1 MREIL
6 FEKISLIASVLNL
19 QGNKQKM
26 KRVHTFTKY
35 WFLSLYFL
43 LLLSTSADADQN
55 HARLAE
61 LFRSLKSTENV
72 SKASVFES
80 KIWHIWMKHHDPE
93 VESAMFQGLEA
104 MKLQLFEQAFGHFSL
119 LIKLAPDYAEG
130 WNKRATVL
138 YLMGRFKESEADVL
152 RTLELEPRHFGAL
165 SGQGLIRIALHDWT
179 GAIYFLES
187 ALKINPHMH
196 GVIMNL
202 KYARQKQ
209 KESMT

>member
-1 MREIL
+1 
-6 FEKISLIASVLNL
+6 
-19 QGNKQKM
+19 M
-26 KRVHTFTKY
+26 KPIYTFTKN
-35 WFLSLYFL
+35 WLLSLFFL
-43 LLLSTSADADQN
+43 LLLSTSADADQSDV
-55 HARLAE
+55 RLAE
-61 LFRSLKSTENV
+61 LFRSLKSTD
-72 SKASVFES
+72 SISIASVFES
-80 KIWHIWMKHHDPE
+80 KIWHIWMEHYDPE
-93 VESAMFQGLEA
+93 VESAMIQGLEA
-104 MKLQLFEQAFGHFSL
+104 MKLQKFEQAFNHFSL

-138 YLMGRFKESEADVL
+138 YLMSRFKESEADVM

-165 SGQGLIRIALHDWT
+165 SGQGLIRIALQDWT

-202 KYARQKQ
+202 KYARKKH

>member
-1 MREIL
+1 
-6 FEKISLIASVLNL
+6 
-19 QGNKQKM
+19 M
-26 KRVHTFTKY
+26 KRVHTFKKN
-35 WFLSLYFL
+35 WLLSLLFL
-43 LLLSTSADADQN
+43 LLLSASADADQN
-55 HARLAE
+55 DVRLTE
-61 LFRSLKSTENV
+61 LFRSLKSTESA
-72 SKASVFES
+72 SKALVFEN
-80 KIWHIWMKHHDPE
+80 KIWNIWMEHYDPE
-93 VESAMFQGLEA
+93 VKSAMFQGVEA
-104 MKLQLFEQAFGHFSL
+104 MKLQQFEQAFGHFSL

-138 YLMGRFKESEADVL
+138 YLMGRFKESEANVM

-165 SGQGLIRIALHDWT
+165 SGQGLIRIALQDWT

-196 GVIMNL
+196 GVTMNL

>member
-1 MREIL
+1 
-6 FEKISLIASVLNL
+6 
-19 QGNKQKM
+19 M
-26 KRVHTFTKY
+26 KCVHTILKN
-35 WFLSLYFL
+35 WFLSLFFL
-43 LLLSTSADADQN
+43 LLLSASVDADQN
-55 HARLAE
+55 DLRLAD
-61 LFRSLKSTENV
+61 LFRSLRSTESV

-80 KIWHIWMKHHDPE
+80 KIWHIWMEHYDPE
-93 VESAMFQGLEA
+93 VEIAMFQGVEA
-104 MKLQLFEQAFGHFSL
+104 MKLQQFEKAFSHFSL
-119 LIKLAPDYAEG
+119 LIKIAPDYAEG

-138 YLMGRFKESEADVL
+138 YLMGRFKESEADVM

-165 SGQGLIRIALHDWT
+165 SGQGLIKIALQDWT

-196 GVIMNL
+196 GVIINL

>member
-1 MREIL
+1 MRDIL

-26 KRVHTFTKY
+26 KCVHTFTKY
-35 WFLSLYFL
+35 WFLSLFFL

-55 HARLAE
+55 DARLAE

-80 KIWHIWMKHHDPE
+80 KIWHIWMEHHDPE

-165 SGQGLIRIALHDWT
+165 SGQGLIRISLQDWT

>member
-1 MREIL
+1 
-6 FEKISLIASVLNL
+6 
-19 QGNKQKM
+19 M
-26 KRVHTFTKY
+26 KRVHTFTKNSIL
-35 WFLSLYFL
+35 FLFFFL
-43 LLLSTSADADQN
+43 LFSVSADADQN
-55 HARLAE
+55 DVRLAE
-61 LFRSLKSTENV
+61 LFRSLKSTESV

-80 KIWHIWMKHHDPE
+80 KIWHIWMEHYDPE
-93 VESAMFQGLEA
+93 VESAMFEGVEA
-104 MKLQLFEQAFGHFSL
+104 MKLQQFEQAFGYFSL

-138 YLMGRFKESEADVL
+138 YLMGRFKESEADVM

-165 SGQGLIRIALHDWT
+165 SGQGLIRIAIQDWT

-187 ALKINPHMH
+187 ALKINPHMY

>member
-1 MREIL
+1 
-6 FEKISLIASVLNL
+6 
-19 QGNKQKM
+19 M
-26 KRVHTFTKY
+26 KCAQTFTKN
-35 WFLSLYFL
+35 WLLSLFFL
-43 LLLSTSADADQN
+43 FFLYESVFADQN
-55 HARLAE
+55 DIRLTE
-61 LFRSLKSTENV
+61 LFRSLKSTESV
-72 SKASVFES
+72 SIASIFES
-80 KIWHIWMKHHDPE
+80 KIWHIWMEHYDPE
-93 VESAMFQGLEA
+93 VESAMFQGIEA
-104 MKLQLFEQAFGHFSL
+104 MKLKQFEQAFSYFSM

-138 YLMGRFKESEADVL
+138 YLMGRFKESEADVM

-165 SGQGLIRIALHDWT
+165 SGQGLIRIALQDCT
-179 GAIYFLES
+179 GAMHFLES

>member
-1 MREIL
+1 
-6 FEKISLIASVLNL
+6 
-19 QGNKQKM
+19 M
-26 KRVHTFTKY
+26 KRAQTFTKN
-35 WFLSLYFL
+35 WLLSLFFL
-43 LLLSTSADADQN
+43 LLVSTSADADQN
-55 HARLAE
+55 DVRLAE
-61 LFRSLKSTENV
+61 LFSSLKSTESV
-72 SKASVFES
+72 SKALVFES
-80 KIWHIWMKHHDPE
+80 KIWYIWMEHYDPE
-93 VESAMFQGLEA
+93 VQSAMFQGVEA
-104 MKLQLFEQAFGHFSL
+104 MKLQQFEEAFGHFSL

-138 YLMGRFKESEADVL
+138 YLMGRFKESEADVM

-165 SGQGLIRIALHDWT
+165 SGQGLIRIAIQDWT

-187 ALKINPHMH
+187 ALKINPHMY

>member
-1 MREIL
+1 
-6 FEKISLIASVLNL
+6 
-19 QGNKQKM
+19 M
-26 KRVHTFTKY
+26 KRIHTFKKN
-35 WFLSLYFL
+35 WLLSLFIL
-43 LLLSTSADADQN
+43 LLLSASADADQN
-55 HARLAE
+55 DVRLAE
-61 LFRSLKSTENV
+61 LFRSLKLTESV
-72 SKASVFES
+72 SKALVFEN
-80 KIWHIWMKHHDPE
+80 KIWNIWMEHYDPE
-93 VESAMFQGLEA
+93 VKSAMFQGVEA
-104 MKLQLFEQAFGHFSL
+104 MKLQQFEQAFGHFSL

-138 YLMGRFKESEADVL
+138 YLMGRFKESEAEVM

-165 SGQGLIRIALHDWT
+165 SGQGLIRIALQDWT

-187 ALKINPHMH
+187 ALKINPHMY

>member
-1 MREIL
+1 MEFI
-6 FEKISLIASVLNL
+6 
-19 QGNKQKM
+19 NKSF
-26 KRVHTFTKY
+26 RY
-35 WFLSLYFL
+35 YILSLVFL
-43 LLLSTSADADQN
+43 LIMTSSSTADQN
-55 HARLAE
+55 DARLAE
-61 LFRSLKSTENV
+61 LFNNLRSTENIRI
-72 SKASVFES
+72 ASVFES
-80 KIWHIWMKHHDPE
+80 KIWHIWMEHHDPE
-93 VESAMFQGLEA
+93 VENAMFLGLEA
-104 MKLQLFEQAFGHFSL
+104 LKLQLFEKAFGHFSL

-138 YLMGRFKESEADVL
+138 YLMGRFNESESDVL

-165 SGQGLIRIALHDWT
+165 SGQGLIRIAMEDWT

-202 KYARQKQ
+202 KYARQKH

>member
-1 MREIL
+1 
-6 FEKISLIASVLNL
+6 
-19 QGNKQKM
+19 M
-26 KRVHTFTKY
+26 KCVHTILKN
-35 WFLSLYFL
+35 WFLSLFFL
-43 LLLSTSADADQN
+43 LLLSASVDADQN
-55 HARLAE
+55 DLRLAD
-61 LFRSLKSTENV
+61 LFRSLRSTESV

-80 KIWHIWMKHHDPE
+80 KIWNIWMEHYDPE
-93 VESAMFQGLEA
+93 VESAMFQGVEA
-104 MKLQLFEQAFGHFSL
+104 MKLQQFEQAFGHFSL

-138 YLMGRFKESEADVL
+138 YLMGRFKESEADVM

-165 SGQGLIRIALHDWT
+165 SGQGLIRIALQDWS

-187 ALKINPHMH
+187 ALKINPHMY
-196 GVIMNL
+196 GVTMNL

>member
-6 FEKISLIASVLNL
+6 FEIFFLIASVLNL

-26 KRVHTFTKY
+26 KRVYTFTKY
-35 WFLSLYFL
+35 WFLSLFFL
-43 LLLSTSADADQN
+43 LLLSSSADADQN
-55 HARLAE
+55 DARLAE

-80 KIWHIWMKHHDPE
+80 KIWHIWMEHHDPE

-165 SGQGLIRIALHDWT
+165 SGQGLIRIALQDWT

>member
-1 MREIL
+1 
-6 FEKISLIASVLNL
+6 
-19 QGNKQKM
+19 M
-26 KRVHTFTKY
+26 KSVHTCKKY
-35 WFLSLYFL
+35 GFLSLFFL
-43 LLLSTSADADQN
+43 LLQSASASADQN
-55 HARLAE
+55 DLRLAE
-61 LFRSLKSTENV
+61 LFRSLKSTESV
-72 SKASVFES
+72 SRALVFES
-80 KIWHIWMKHHDPE
+80 KIWHIWMEHYDPE
-93 VESAMFQGLEA
+93 VESAMFQGVEA
-104 MKLQLFEQAFGHFSL
+104 MKLQQFEQAFGHFSL

-138 YLMGRFKESEADVL
+138 YLMGRFKESEADVM

-165 SGQGLIRIALHDWT
+165 SGQGLIKIALQDWT

-202 KYARQKQ
+202 KYVRQKQ

>member
-1 MREIL
+1 
-6 FEKISLIASVLNL
+6 V
-19 QGNKQKM
+19 
-26 KRVHTFTKY
+26 
-35 WFLSLYFL
+35 
-43 LLLSTSADADQN
+43 
-55 HARLAE
+55 E
-61 LFRSLKSTENV
+61 LFRSLKSTKSVNR
-72 SKASVFES
+72 ASVFES
-80 KIWHIWMKHHDPE
+80 KIWHIWMEHYDTE
-93 VESAMFQGLEA
+93 VESVMIQGIEA
-104 MKLQLFEQAFGHFSL
+104 MKLQQFEQAFGYFSL

-138 YLMGRFKESEADVL
+138 YFMGRFKESEADVM

>member
-1 MREIL
+1 
-6 FEKISLIASVLNL
+6 
-19 QGNKQKM
+19 M
-26 KRVHTFTKY
+26 KPVHTFTKN
-35 WFLSLYFL
+35 WILSLIFL
-43 LLLSTSADADQN
+43 LLLSKSAFADQN
-55 HARLAE
+55 DVRLAD
-61 LFRSLKSTENV
+61 LFSSLKSTE
-72 SKASVFES
+72 SEIKASVFEN
-80 KIWHIWMKHHDPE
+80 KIWHIWMEHYDPE
-93 VESAMFQGLEA
+93 VESAMFQGVEA
-104 MKLQLFEQAFGHFSL
+104 MKLQQFEQAFGYFSL

-138 YLMGRFKESEADVL
+138 YLMGRFKESEADVV

-165 SGQGLIRIALHDWT
+165 SGQGLIRIALQDWT

-196 GVIMNL
+196 GVTMNL